1 MTIVHDSLERS
12 GSLYSTCR
20 DAPLRVAKWA
30 APRGEVSAK
39 RRVFAWVSNL
49 ARRWHDARVRSAR
62 LHSLAM
68 LDSRTLQ
75 DISYLHGDVSEV
87 REILAARYRNRLL
100 S

>member
-1 MTIVHDSLERS
+1 MSIIHDSLKTS
-12 GSLYSTCR
+12 SSLYATGHG
-20 DAPLRVAKWA
+20 APLYAARWA
-30 APRGEVSAK
+30 PPRKPAGSA
-39 RRVFAWVSNL
+39 RRVFAWITRF
-49 ARRWHDARVRSAR
+49 ATKWHAARVRSAR

-75 DISYLHGDVSEV
+75 EISYLHGDIGEA